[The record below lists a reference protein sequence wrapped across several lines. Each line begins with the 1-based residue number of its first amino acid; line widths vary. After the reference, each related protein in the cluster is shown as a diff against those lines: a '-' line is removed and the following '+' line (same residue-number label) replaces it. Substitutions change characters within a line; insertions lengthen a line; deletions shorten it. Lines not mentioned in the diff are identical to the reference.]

1 MADKIIALYGV
12 MHTIVRV
19 VITLRD
25 AIVRD
30 HLNDHQLYIFDN
42 ESEAEQIRKQI
53 RKKVMPIING
63 RYLHVYLFIIIVII
77 LLI

>member
-12 MHTIVRV
+12 MHAIVRF

-42 ESEAEQIRKQI
+42 ESEAEQIRK
-53 RKKVMPIING
+53 KVMPIING